1 MKQIRLLLVPF
12 ALGLAAVAMTATA
25 QASSSERSGAVYT
38 LTNSPNGNAVAVFD
52 RDAHGVLTPAG
63 TFATGGN
70 GTGANLG
77 SQGALALSADRKL
90 LFAVNAASSTIS
102 ELAVQPHSLQLVGTA
117 ASGGTT
123 PISLTVH
130 GNLLYV
136 LNAGGAGSISGFTF
150 GRDGISPIA
159 GSTRPLGAGSAG
171 PAQVAFS
178 PDGASLVVTEK
189 ATRTI
194 DSYVVGADGV
204 PGTPTVSTSAGA
216 TPFGFAFDPS
226 GHLLV
231 SEAAGSASS
240 YNVRADGAHLITGPV
255 STNGQAAPCWLVT
268 TTDGRYAYTANA
280 GSGTLSG
287 FSVAAD
293 GSLALLNPSRISA
306 ALGAGSH
313 PLDEAVSGNGNFLY
327 DLADGQHGITGF
339 SIGADGSLT
348 QVGFNGG
355 LPAGTVGLIAS

>member
-12 ALGLAAVAMTATA
+12 ALALAAVAMTATA

-178 PDGASLVVTEK
+178 PDGASVRPAGHAYGLDIRGGDAVRLRLRPQWAPARLRSGRIGLVVQRPRRRSAPDHGTCVDE
-189 ATRTI
+189 RT
-194 DSYVVGADGV
+194 GRA
-204 PGTPTVSTSAGA
+204 
-216 TPFGFAFDPS
+216 
-226 GHLLV
+226 LL
-231 SEAAGSASS
+231 ARH
-240 YNVRADGAHLITGPV
+240 Y
-255 STNGQAAPCWLVT
+255 
-268 TTDGRYAYTANA
+268 DGRPLCVHRERRLGHALRLL
-280 GSGTLSG
+280 GRGRR
-287 FSVAAD
+287 
-293 GSLALLNPSRISA
+293 LARTVEPEWDQRSA
-306 ALGAGSH
+306 RGR
-313 PLDEAVSGNGNFLY
+313 
-327 DLADGQHGITGF
+327 
-339 SIGADGSLT
+339 
-348 QVGFNGG
+348 
-355 LPAGTVGLIAS
+355 

>member
-12 ALGLAAVAMTATA
+12 ALALAAVAFAATA

-38 LTNSPNGNAVAVFD
+38 LTNAPSGNAVAVFD
-52 RDAHGVLTPAG
+52 RDSHGALTPAG
-63 TFATGGN
+63 TFGTGGN

-77 SQGALALSADRKL
+77 SQGALAISRDGKL
-90 LFAVNAASSTIS
+90 LFAVNAASNTIS
-102 ELAVQPHSLQLVGTA
+102 ELAVEPHSLQLVGTTP
-117 ASGGTT
+117 SGGTT

-130 GNLLYV
+130 GNLLYA
-136 LNAGGAGSISGFTF
+136 LNAGGAGNINGFTF
-150 GRDGISPIA
+150 DRNGISPIA

-171 PAQVAFS
+171 PAQVSFS

-189 ATRTI
+189 ATSTI
-194 DSYVVGADGV
+194 DSYVVGADG
-204 PGTPTVSTSAGA
+204 TASAPTVSPSAGT
-216 TPFGFAFDPS
+216 TPFGFAFDPA

-240 YNVRADGAHLITGPV
+240 YNVRSDGAHLIAGPV
-255 STNGQAAPCWLVT
+255 STKGQAAPCWLVT
-268 TTDGRYAYTANA
+268 TNDGRYAYTANA

-287 FSVAAD
+287 FSIAAD
-293 GSLALLNPSRISA
+293 GSLALLSPSGISA

-313 PLDEAVSGNGNFLY
+313 PLDEAVSTNGNFLY
-327 DLADGQHGITGF
+327 DLADGLHGISGF

-355 LPAGTVGLIAS
+355 LPAGTVGLVAS